1 MIFSASILQY
11 FYMCKSRG
19 DTMAIDPKP
28 RQSTTKIPDSPT
40 SISASP
46 AILTTDTTTI
56 RDSSKATTTTSS
68 SGHSSLFSL
77 RESLS
82 ESPNIYTVAEISAAT
97 NAFLSK
103 PISPSSSSPAWRCT
117 LRGRDAV
124 VHRRSF
130 RHHSDA
136 VRLHD
141 RFASVSRGHHVS
153 LVRLLGVASAA
164 AGDNLYVVYEH
175 VPGATL
181 AECLRNPRNPEF
193 TVLPT
198 WLSRMR
204 VAADLAQGLEY
215 IHHYAAAAGP
225 ADRPPAPLV
234 HNLLDSSSVI
244 VTEGTFNA
252 KICHFGA
259 SVLTGDIPEEDEYD
273 SDPIESTDSSPKLR
287 RSDSRAMKIQGTRGY
302 MAPEVLKS
310 GSAIS
315 QKSDVF
321 ALGVVLLEL
330 LSGEEPLMYRFETET
345 KQYEMVSL
353 IERARGIMELTVE
366 IERQGNLRRWIDG
379 RLRDSFP
386 VEVAEGMARVAV
398 ECVRAEA
405 ERRPSMKRVAGKV
418 SKLYL
423 QSTAWAEQMGS
434 PAEFSVSLAPR

>member
-1 MIFSASILQY
+1 
-11 FYMCKSRG
+11 
-19 DTMAIDPKP
+19 MAIDPKP

-40 SISASP
+40 SISASA

-68 SGHSSLFSL
+68 SGRSSLFSL

-130 RHHSDA
+130 RHRSDA

-141 RFASVSRGHHVS
+141 RLASVSRGHHGS

-164 AGDNLYVVYEH
+164 GGDNLYIVYEH

-215 IHHYAAAAGP
+215 IHHYASAAGG
-225 ADRPPAPLV
+225 ADRQQALV

-259 SVLTGDIPEEDEYD
+259 LVLTGDIPEEDQED
-273 SDPIESTDSSPKLR
+273 SDPIELTDSSPRLK

-321 ALGVVLLEL
+321 TLGVILLEL
-330 LSGEEPLMYRFETET
+330 LSGEEPLKYRFEKET

-353 IERARGIMELTVE
+353 IERARGIMESTVE
-366 IERQGNLRRWIDG
+366 IERRGNLRRWMDG

-386 VEVAEGMARVAV
+386 MEVAEGMARVAV

-405 ERRPSMKRVAGKV
+405 EGRPSMKRVAGKV
-418 SKLYL
+418 SKFYL
-423 QSTAWAEQMGS
+423 ESAAWAERMGS

>member
-40 SISASP
+40 SISASA

-68 SGHSSLFSL
+68 SSRYSLFSL

-82 ESPNIYTVAEISAAT
+82 ESPNIYTIAEISAAT
-97 NAFLSK
+97 NAFPSK
-103 PISPSSSSPAWRCT
+103 PISPSSSPAWRCT

-130 RHHSDA
+130 RHRSDA

-141 RFASVSRGHHVS
+141 RLASVSRGHHVS
-153 LVRLLGVASAA
+153 LVRLLGVA
-164 AGDNLYVVYEH
+164 AGDNLYIVYEH

-215 IHHYAAAAGP
+215 IHHYASAAGG
-225 ADRPPAPLV
+225 ADRQQAIV
-234 HNLLDSSSVI
+234 HDLLDSSSVI
-244 VTEGTFNA
+244 ITEGTFNA

-259 SVLTGDIPEEDEYD
+259 LVLTGDIPEEDED
-273 SDPIESTDSSPKLR
+273 DGDPIELTDSSPRLK
-287 RSDSRAMKIQGTRGY
+287 RSNSRAMKIQGTRGY
-302 MAPEVLKS
+302 MAPEALKS
-310 GSAIS
+310 GSTIS

-330 LSGEEPLMYRFETET
+330 LSGEEPLKYRFEKESQ
-345 KQYEMVSL
+345 QYEMVSL
-353 IERARGIMELTVE
+353 IERVRGIMESTVE
-366 IERQGNLRRWIDG
+366 IERRGNLRRWIDG

-423 QSTAWAEQMGS
+423 ESSAWAERMGS